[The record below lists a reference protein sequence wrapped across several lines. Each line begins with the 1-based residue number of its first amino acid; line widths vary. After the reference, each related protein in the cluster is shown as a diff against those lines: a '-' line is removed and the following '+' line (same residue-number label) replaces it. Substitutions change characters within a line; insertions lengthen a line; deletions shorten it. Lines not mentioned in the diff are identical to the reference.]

1 MQNMATD
8 RTFKITH
15 SLRNIAASLA
25 LAIMPS
31 AAMGQ
36 GSDGDD
42 YIRRWGLSA
51 TVGSLTQQEDDGD
64 VDSWSNDGNVF
75 DISADWYV
83 TRHVALTGGIY
94 AEQTGLLTHY
104 DIDGIGKK
112 KYWMAGLHAGAK
124 YYPLP
129 HKWVVQPYIGA
140 SLYTNVLNLGH
151 SRGSYELISN
161 DYHPARVHA
170 EYDVRCPALS
180 LAPQVG
186 VDLRLL
192 SSVSLTFAADYRWG
206 LYGRSSTDLRYI
218 DGPDMG
224 KTMHLGNPMS
234 RTTLSLGL
242 KIDFPLRPINWEHV
256 GTSVLDLL
264 YIWING
270 KN

>member
-1 MQNMATD
+1 MATD

-15 SLRNIAASLA
+15 SLRNIAVSIA

-112 KYWMAGLHAGAK
+112 KFWMAGLHAGAK

-161 DYHPARVHA
+161 DYHSARVHA

-224 KTMHLGNPMS
+224 KTMHLENPMS

>member
-8 RTFKITH
+8 RTFKIAH

-224 KTMHLGNPMS
+224 KTMHLENPMS